1 MSNPIYYKT
10 LKVQFAF
17 LISPDGKV
25 KQQMLHPLE
34 LEKQFKSEA
43 EAKKYVKSLKEIL

>member
-1 MSNPIYYKT
+1 MPSQIIYKT

-17 LISPDGKV
+17 LISSDGKV
-25 KQQMLHPLE
+25 KQQMLHPVE
-34 LEKQFKSEA
+34 LEKQFKSEV